1 LEAYPEVYIQ
11 MRLFILTKIKELER
25 LEFLKEDERLRFVNS
40 EEFKEINDI
49 LDTLKSRLD
58 LEAVK
63 TVKWKGLATF

>member
-1 LEAYPEVYIQ
+1 